1 MNDDVKVGPALSESL
16 TNFLNGFLARCPTER
31 ALSAIKK
38 DKEDILI
45 PENCSGLSV
54 PKCNAFV
61 WEVLPFDYLR
71 NNDVKLQNIQAALV
85 KGLVPIAQL
94 LDNLASAQKEKRN
107 NINVDSGI
115 EAIKSSLRMF
125 LCTYTAL
132 MDYRASNIKAVVS
145 KDVSR
150 IIEGD
155 KKPSPSNLFGDDFQD
170 KVKNFHT
177 RASFVEKFGRNKYKK
192 GSVSKNYKGKKPKY
206 NFNKKSNNS
215 RRNDYY
221 DYDNYK
227 KDDHKRNHR
236 PQFKER
242 NSFNKAKRQ

>member
-1 MNDDVKVGPALSESL
+1 MNVG
-16 TNFLNGFLARCPTER
+16 
-31 ALSAIKK
+31 
-38 DKEDILI
+38 
-45 PENCSGLSV
+45 
-54 PKCNAFV
+54 
-61 WEVLPFDYLR
+61 
-71 NNDVKLQNIQAALV
+71 
-85 KGLVPIAQL
+85 
-94 LDNLASAQKEKRN
+94 
-107 NINVDSGI
+107 
-115 EAIKSSLRMF
+115 SLRMF

-150 IIEGD
+150 ILEGD

-206 NFNKKSNNS
+206 NFNRKSNNS
-215 RRNDYY
+215 RRNDYN

-227 KDDHKRNHR
+227 RDDHKRNNR
-236 PQFKER
+236 PQFRER